1 MKRFGLEISVLVLAV
16 TGAVVVISILSGT
29 ATADTTTVN
38 GEWHFTENTTLSDGS
53 WVINGTII
61 VSNCTLT
68 LDKAQ
73 LNFNSKSSEY
83 NRILVMETGRLVSRD
98 SWISGVDLG
107 VCLEV
112 LGDTLLENTTI
123 TNMDREYRGFG
134 IYHVSGNLS
143 AYNCTFEYG
152 LVLVR
157 SQSNLTIRDCSFSNF
172 EQIAIDWRFLG
183 VATRKT
189 VVIEGSMF
197 QNRRRDGFERAIS
210 IEGAYFDP
218 LVTATL
224 LNNTFLDVYFCIEG
238 YGFLSLGS
246 STYGTLLI
254 EGNRAVGCIRGLAVE
269 GGSVITVRGNDW
281 DMRYLSAVSGTVNA
295 ITIKGDGSPS
305 LSNETIRG
313 GRTGLAII
321 PGGPGGGSIEIIN
334 VTITEV
340 DVGISV
346 NLVRIIIRDSR
357 IDARVQDFIV
367 TTTARV
373 HLHNC
378 WHNHRS
384 WVFGTGEILDLTEI
398 NITSVTWQEG
408 TPIKEGTVVF
418 ETDEGFQITERDNTA
433 PEPILFPT
441 WVLRETMDLRIDS
454 ARGAH
459 RQGEVVFYSELFPLE
474 GVDHMTL
481 IIHDRFTP
489 FLAVENPTD
498 GAKIRVDS
506 LLAMGSL
513 IERGAGMGTVRVRCT
528 GGEWEEARL
537 YPDGKWRLTMADL
550 TDGIVSVNVNAT
562 DRAGNSVQFE
572 VGNITVD
579 TVVPPIEVLGPP
591 SQVRTTPAELVVRT
605 EPGSTAHVNYR
616 SVEVSE
622 EGMFS
627 TLITIFEGEN
637 GVLITVEDFV
647 GNRNQTVFIVYLDTV
662 APLLQVTSPM
672 EGEWTRGELVWVN
685 GTTQSGSMVSVNGEL
700 VDASTG
706 SFSFT
711 VALEEGESNFF
722 ITSVDPAGN
731 VASVTRTVH
740 VDRTPPVLEILG
752 PVDGHLTNERILIV
766 VGNARDASPV
776 AVLVQGDPAVM
787 VDTKW
792 FKELLFSE
800 GSNDVEVVAVDAA
813 GNMATMHLK
822 VVLDTVPPVV
832 GVTVGGA
839 TLSTGSG
846 AIVTGEDE
854 ASFLFS
860 ADEDV
865 TVEVAGGTPFP
876 MEAGS
881 LARRYLL
888 EEGANRFTFV
898 MRDEAGNEAGPF
910 TFTIERDTEPPELF
924 VTYPVDGTLMREGQ
938 VLVRGFTEAGA
949 TLSIGG
955 TVPVSYING
964 NFEAL
969 VPLSM
974 GPNSILL
981 EATDAA
987 NNTASRSVEVI
998 GGEQGNAEPIEDG
1011 SPLPTGILGAVMG
1024 VILSI
1029 VFFISKKVLSNK

>member
-1 MKRFGLEISVLVLAV
+1 
-16 TGAVVVISILSGT
+16 
-29 ATADTTTVN
+29 
-38 GEWHFTENTTLSDGS
+38 
-53 WVINGTII
+53 
-61 VSNCTLT
+61 
-68 LDKAQ
+68 
-73 LNFNSKSSEY
+73 
-83 NRILVMETGRLVSRD
+83 
-98 SWISGVDLG
+98 
-107 VCLEV
+107 
-112 LGDTLLENTTI
+112 
-123 TNMDREYRGFG
+123 
-134 IYHVSGNLS
+134 
-143 AYNCTFEYG
+143 
-152 LVLVR
+152 
-157 SQSNLTIRDCSFSNF
+157 
-172 EQIAIDWRFLG
+172 
-183 VATRKT
+183 

-210 IEGAYFDP
+210 IEGSYFDP

-238 YGFLSLGS
+238 YGFWSLGS

-254 EGNRAVGCIRGLAVE
+254 EGNRAVGCIKGLAVN

-281 DMRYLSAVSGTVNA
+281 DMRYLSTVSAIGNA

-321 PGGPGGGSIEIIN
+321 PGSPGDASIEIIN

-346 NLVRIIIRDSR
+346 NLVRVIIRDSR

-367 TTTARV
+367 TSTARV

-408 TPIKEGTVVF
+408 TPIKEGTIVF
-418 ETDEGFQITERDNTA
+418 ETEEGFQITERDNTA

-454 ARGAH
+454 ARGAY

-537 YPDGKWRLTMADL
+537 YPDGTWRLTMADL
-550 TDGIVSVNVNAT
+550 ADGVVSVSVNAT
-562 DRAGNSVQFE
+562 DRAGNSVQLE
-572 VGNITVD
+572 VRNITVD
-579 TVVPPIEVLGPP
+579 TVVPSIEVLGPP

-627 TLITIFEGEN
+627 TLITLFEGEN

-711 VALEEGESNFF
+711 VALEEEESNFF

-832 GVTVGGA
+832 GVTVTVGGA

-898 MRDEAGNEAGPF
+898 MRDEAGNDAGPF
-910 TFTIERDTEPPELF
+910 TFTIERDTERPELV
-924 VTYPVDGTLMREGQ
+924 VTYPIDGMVTREDQ
-938 VLVRGFTEAGA
+938 VLMRGFTEAGA

-955 TVPVSYING
+955 AIPIVFING
-964 NFEAL
+964 SFEAL

-974 GPNSILL
+974 GPNSIIL

-987 NNTASRSVEVI
+987 NNTAMGSVQVFREERENPKPDDSGSGIVKGAIGLLVGFLLTSAAILMMRQNRKDGDMETLHSGESDPNELNRGSFEDERSRD
-998 GGEQGNAEPIEDG
+998 GEG
-1011 SPLPTGILGAVMG
+1011 SGPV
-1024 VILSI
+1024 
-1029 VFFISKKVLSNK
+1029 